1 MTNSDIVE
9 RVQLPGDASRGAPL
23 LNVTGPAYASYYLFS
38 HQTEIEAN
46 PSASKYSTRIV

>member
-1 MTNSDIVE
+1 MILSKGYNCLAIPAV
-9 RVQLPGDASRGAPL
+9 GAPL